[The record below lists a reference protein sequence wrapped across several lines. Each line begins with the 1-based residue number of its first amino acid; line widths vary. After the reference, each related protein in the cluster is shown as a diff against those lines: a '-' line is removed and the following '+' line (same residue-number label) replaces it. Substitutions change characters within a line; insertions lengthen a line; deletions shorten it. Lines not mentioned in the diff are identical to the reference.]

1 MGGGGG
7 GGGGGGS
14 VFVCV
19 FVGGGV
25 GLSVERGGRNLPRL
39 LRGEFFLKIIM
50 ISSYEIFYNF
60 I

>member
-1 MGGGGG
+1 MG